1 MRTIVIFVVLAT
13 TLLSCQRVKQETKEP
28 PKGTPKA
35 LREDKSDVS
44 SFVYKRGSEDLLDE
58 LYIELVKDNQ
68 NLKDIENLI
77 EENSTEQKTLVDK
90 FNAFNGK
97 NESYYSSASNHWE
110 SIKDSVLRKKILSI
124 IKTSSDNNSQ
134 KSSHMAALIR
144 AIDTRNT
151 SINDYHTAMKIIV
164 TMPLIERYQKEN
176 LPKDSAYRVLL
187 KQQDAIISK
196 MDKIVKK

>member
-1 MRTIVIFVVLAT
+1 
-13 TLLSCQRVKQETKEP
+13 
-28 PKGTPKA
+28 
-35 LREDKSDVS
+35 
-44 SFVYKRGSEDLLDE
+44 
-58 LYIELVKDNQ
+58 
-68 NLKDIENLI
+68 
-77 EENSTEQKTLVDK
+77 
-90 FNAFNGK
+90 
-97 NESYYSSASNHWE
+97 
-110 SIKDSVLRKKILSI
+110 
-124 IKTSSDNNSQ
+124 
-134 KSSHMAALIR
+134 MAALIR